1 MTLSETEN
9 EKRKSYFSKYPI
21 SINSVDIDKIII
33 SNKVS
38 FGKIGFKYSI
48 RYGEKKKIIRPLTVI
63 FPNMKM
69 F

>member
-1 MTLSETEN
+1 MNKEILTLSETEN
-9 EKRKSYFSKYPI
+9 EKRKSYFSKYLI

-48 RYGEKKKIIRPLTVI
+48 GYGDKKNHKAFNCYIS
-63 FPNMKM
+63 
-69 F
+69 